1 MLEGYQVNGRKFV
14 TFLVLGFVGLFAYTF
29 FLWSYAEMEGTGIT
43 IRFYYIGLT
52 LPDMFEYQEGIA
64 NLIDTLYDL
73 RDEMEAIFDKVPL
86 IIESVT
92 KNNVLFALSFI
103 N

>member
-43 IRFYYIGLT
+43 IGFYYTVFYTML
-52 LPDMFEYQEGIA
+52 A
-64 NLIDTLYDL
+64 LIFVASMVLS
-73 RDEMEAIFDKVPL
+73 
-86 IIESVT
+86 IE
-92 KNNVLFALSFI
+92 KK
-103 N
+103 